1 MMKKEHLTYSWL
13 QGINIILDKC
23 QRVQTLGGKEGAT
36 AAAED
41 RETPSPQPWLGTY
54 SWSCTVFLSR
64 PTLPGWEELA
74 PGSWA
79 LAPRAQKAQSRP
91 HRKGVLS
98 SRRDLMVTGTWEV
111 EKKKMKV
118 LSRPDTVHSWETH

>member
-1 MMKKEHLTYSWL
+1 MSRSTNSRSKRGLRVSL
-13 QGINIILDKC
+13 QL
-23 QRVQTLGGKEGAT
+23 A

-41 RETPSPQPWLGTY
+41 GEPLHTY

-64 PTLPGWEELA
+64 PTLPGWEELS
-74 PGSWA
+74 PGFWA
-79 LAPRAQKAQSRP
+79 LPPGAQKTQSRP

-111 EKKKMKV
+111 
-118 LSRPDTVHSWETH
+118 RNRR

>member
-1 MMKKEHLTYSWL
+1 MKNVEEEKQQKEKKTEGTACSWPQL
-13 QGINIILDKC
+13 RRTDPWP
-23 QRVQTLGGKEGAT
+23 T
-36 AAAED
+36 ALAD
-41 RETPSPQPWLGTY
+41 TY

-79 LAPRAQKAQSRP
+79 LAPGAEKAQRRP

-98 SRRDLMVTGTWEV
+98 SCRDLMVAGTWEV
-111 EKKKMKV
+111 GNIEDEGANTRAKA
-118 LSRPDTVHSWETH
+118 LSRLGTVYSWETQ